1 MKKITLCLLILSM
14 SLAFTPIQSFAL
26 AALKDSTTDMPMS
39 AEKAKAETMLLR
51 LKEIKS
57 MDRTNMT
64 SSEKKNLRMEVK
76 SIQKEMKSTGGGIY
90 LSVGAII
97 IIILLLIL
105 LL

>member
-1 MKKITLCLLILSM
+1 MKKITLCLMALCM
-14 SLAFTPIQSFAL
+14 SLTFIPHQLI
-26 AALKDSTTDMPMS
+26 AATIGTDSTTNMPMS
-39 AEKAKAETMLLR
+39 SEKARAETMLLR

-76 SIQKEMKSTGGGIY
+76 SIQKEMKSSSGGIY